1 MKNILTKWDIA
12 VKKRRAAIVR
22 LLSKIRKAKGAT
34 RLKRKADLADCVYY
48 GVMDRHRQHWHKI
61 SGVWYKDTV
70 RSKKLSM

>member
-1 MKNILTKWDIA
+1 MKNILSKWDIA

-22 LLSKIRKAKGAT
+22 LLARIRKTKGAN

-70 RSKKLSM
+70 RSKKLSL